1 MEQILYIVKTQG
13 AKHLADPF
21 SVRGLG
27 KIVLFMA
34 GMVLVGQIFSAVFD
48 SGISSRK
55 NIEIGL
61 GMSFIYVAIG
71 FWARSKGYP
80 LPDEDDR
87 RE

>member
-1 MEQILYIVKTQG
+1 MIHIVKTQG

-34 GMVLVGQIFSAVFD
+34 GMVLFGQVFSAVFD
-48 SGISSRK
+48 NGISPRK

-61 GMSFIYVAIG
+61 GMSIIYVAIG
-71 FWARSKGYP
+71 IWARSKGYP
-80 LPDEDDR
+80 LPEEEGGDDQH
-87 RE
+87 